1 MKYHVN
7 VIFEKDEHGYFA
19 YCPQLKGCHSQGE
32 SFEEANANIR
42 EAIELYLETLSPEEI
57 RAALPG
63 EFITTTL
70 EIALA

>member
-42 EAIELYLETLSPEEI
+42 EAIELYLETLSFAVPSVGDDTD
-57 RAALPG
+57 RNRLG
-63 EFITTTL
+63 
-70 EIALA
+70 